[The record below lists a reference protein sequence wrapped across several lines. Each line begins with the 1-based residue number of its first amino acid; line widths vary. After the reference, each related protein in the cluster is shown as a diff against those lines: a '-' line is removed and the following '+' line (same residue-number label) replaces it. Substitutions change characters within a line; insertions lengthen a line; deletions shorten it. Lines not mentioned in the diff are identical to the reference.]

1 MGPVTASAPWNP
13 RDLPGVHRFLQRAW
27 RVFDAGFAEDACG
40 DIERGLHKCIKKVG
54 DDIESMGY
62 NTAIAAMMEFI
73 NLSTKSKSNLTVEQ
87 GRRFS
92 VLLEPFAPHIAE
104 ELYKLSSG
112 DEPLSHVAWP
122 SYDEKMLV
130 ADTIEIPVQING
142 KLRAKA
148 VIAAD
153 ANKDVQQAAAEAAI
167 AGELDGNVIKVIV
180 IPGRMV
186 NFVVS

>member
-1 MGPVTASAPWNP
+1 
-13 RDLPGVHRFLQRAW
+13 
-27 RVFDAGFAEDACG
+27 
-40 DIERGLHKCIKKVG
+40 
-54 DDIESMGY
+54 
-62 NTAIAAMMEFI
+62 
-73 NLSTKSKSNLTVEQ
+73 
-87 GRRFS
+87 
-92 VLLEPFAPHIAE
+92 
-104 ELYKLSSG
+104 
-112 DEPLSHVAWP
+112 LSHVAWP